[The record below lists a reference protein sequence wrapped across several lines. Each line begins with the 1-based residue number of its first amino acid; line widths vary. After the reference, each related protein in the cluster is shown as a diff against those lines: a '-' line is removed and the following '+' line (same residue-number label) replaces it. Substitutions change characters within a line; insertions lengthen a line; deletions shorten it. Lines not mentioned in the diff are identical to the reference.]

1 MRAPATNLQNHQ
13 YPVHC
18 GFKRHMSLRRS
29 LGGVLVILHR
39 LSANSGRQRVM
50 CTLFRC
56 SGTLPEVRSLSFIS
70 LGMDVYLLA
79 A

>member
-1 MRAPATNLQNHQ
+1 MRAPATKSAKPPLS
-13 YPVHC
+13 VHY

-39 LSANSGRQRVM
+39 LSANSGRQRMM